1 VVYILA
7 APWWMLMT
15 GVLLVGTVV
24 AVTLLWQCDVRW
36 REILSLWLQKN
47 DYRLESAEYRVFRL
61 GPFTWTSA
69 RGHAVFYIAVIR
81 PDSVRKR
88 GWIRLSDPFGGP
100 VDGNIE
106 VHWET

>member
-1 VVYILA
+1 
-7 APWWMLMT
+7 MT
-15 GVLLVGTVV
+15 GLISVGAVV
-24 AVTLLWQCDVRW
+24 AVALLSPCDARW
-36 REILSLWLQKN
+36 REILSLWIQKN

-61 GPFTWTSA
+61 GPFTWTSR

-81 PDSVRKR
+81 NDGVRKR

-106 VHWET
+106 VRWET